1 MKLTKAHLKKLIKE
15 EISSTRKRP
24 VRRGRR
30 RSLREAREGVTDDR
44 MYNDFGPMEKKLFD
58 RIEQALEHM
67 REIDELWFGHI
78 YDDPSYNDPNGQVTV
93 PSKVLKR
100 IGGLLEDVNIAIG
113 GAGEAE
119 YASVEKLYPGNHYD
133 DDSKYFG

>member
-15 EISSTRKRP
+15 EISSVRKRP
-24 VRRGRR
+24 VRRQRR

-44 MYNDFGPMEKKLFD
+44 MYKDFGPMEKKLFD
-58 RIEQALEHM
+58 RIEQALGHM
-67 REIDELWFGHI
+67 REIDELWFKHI

-93 PSKVLKR
+93 PSKVLKT
-100 IGGLLEDVNIAIG
+100 IGGHLEDVNIAIG
-113 GAGEAE
+113 GAPEAE
-119 YASVEKLYPGNHYD
+119 YASVEKLYPGNNYD